1 MRKAAREAAAAA
13 LHWSGLG
20 RAFELAARPS
30 GAIILMYHSVAAD
43 DAAPFV
49 DPRNRLSPAMFERQM
64 AFLSAHRRVVPLSQL
79 VDEIASGGTP
89 PAGTVCITFDD
100 GYLDNLTVA
109 APILEKHRLPA
120 TLFLATGYVER
131 AEAQWADALHCLFKY
146 STRPVS
152 ADRGLLQRR
161 LLEADRDERTRL
173 LGELERQLVPAVKA
187 PRLTMNWDDARKL
200 RSRYPG
206 FDIGGHTRNHIDLRA
221 RRGEAARAEIAGC
234 GEDLRRELGLEP
246 GHFAFPYERWC
257 AETRDLVIASGWKS
271 ALGMGTA
278 FRITPAS
285 DRFALPRVESTG
297 SMTALRFKTSGAY
310 PGALA
315 LLGLT

>member
-1 MRKAAREAAAAA
+1 
-13 LHWSGLG
+13 
-20 RAFELAARPS
+20 
-30 GAIILMYHSVAAD
+30 V
-43 DAAPFV
+43 
-49 DPRNRLSPAMFERQM
+49 
-64 AFLSAHRRVVPLSQL
+64 

-152 ADRGLLQRR
+152 ADRALLQRR